1 MQASSAASKAGPT
14 TQLKYINQFIA
25 TWTRRREAYLS
36 LHRHATCFW
45 RSRFGLSIQPRSS
58 VFSGKSAWDHC
69 RQRRSFVALESSYWL
84 APVLEARK
92 TTRLEPMRSAGPQ
105 LPCSLGEP
113 HGWIFDAAEVYD
125 SVCRLQL

>member
-1 MQASSAASKAGPT
+1 MQTRSVVSKAGPT

-45 RSRFGLSIQPRSS
+45 RPRFERSIQPRSS

-69 RQRRSFVALESSYWL
+69 RPPRWFVGLESSCWL
-84 APVLEARK
+84 APVLEGRR
-92 TTRLEPMRSAGPQ
+92 TIRLEQKRSAGPQ
-105 LPCSLGEP
+105 LPYSLGGP
-113 HGWIFDAAEVYD
+113 Q
-125 SVCRLQL
+125 RLEF